1 MTGVTCTE
9 TTNVLSW
16 CVTID
21 RIATQGCSLVPR
33 LERWAVRVRSVG
45 VDARSTRVGQTIELR
60 RLQRGL
66 SRRLVAELVGRSE
79 EWLRLVETGRRHLDS
94 IRTIIRLSEVL
105 GIEDFREL
113 IELPSPPPLSAEPPP
128 SSVGL
133 TRQLVSAIV
142 DGPVA
147 VIATPSDPDP
157 SRSVA
162 DLAAELR
169 QCLHIWQSSPSRYSL
184 LVEQLPPLLA
194 TAHHFYGDTA
204 SFDQLKLLVQIYHLA
219 RELLTDV
226 GAHTAAWTCADRAMA
241 MAMAMGRR
249 RQPYIAECACHVAT
263 AWLHLNRPDECQRYA
278 MSVCTR
284 LDTPRWT
291 RQRGA
296 LQLIAAQ
303 GAAAQANLPLA
314 QRLLATAGQAAGET
328 ACERTAFGVVFDRN
342 EVALTRMKIALDRAN
357 FTETIEIGAEID
369 PLPSTPVR
377 QRTRYHTV
385 LAQAFIGRNEDV
397 AATFEL
403 TKASD
408 ACPEDLRYNADTNET
423 VRTLTLRHHRLVR
436 RDLDRL
442 AAIAGLN

>member
-1 MTGVTCTE
+1 M
-9 TTNVLSW
+9 
-16 CVTID
+16 
-21 RIATQGCSLVPR
+21 
-33 LERWAVRVRSVG
+33 RVRSVG
-45 VDARSTRVGQTIELR
+45 VDARSARVGQTIELR

-128 SSVGL
+128 SSLGL

-147 VIATPSDPDP
+147 VIATPSDPHP
-157 SRSVA
+157 SRSVD

-169 QCLHIWQSSPSRYSL
+169 QCRDIWQSSPSRYSL

-194 TAHHFYGDTA
+194 TTHHFYGETA

-249 RQPYIAECACHVAT
+249 RRQPYIAECACHVAT
-263 AWLHLNRPDECQRYA
+263 AWLHLNRPDKCQRYA
-278 MSVCTR
+278 MSVCKR
-284 LDTPRWT
+284 LDAHRCA

-303 GAAAQANLPLA
+303 GAAAQANLPVA
-314 QRLLATAGQAAGET
+314 QRLLATAGQAAGEID
-328 ACERTAFGVVFDRN
+328 CKRTTFGVDFDLN
-342 EVALTRMKIALDRAN
+342 EVALTRMKIALGRAN
-357 FTETIEIGAEID
+357 FTEVIEIGAEID